1 LLKILSKLIILS
13 LVICCLWTAI
23 TAVRDKH
30 VLSEGLIR
38 LHVVADSN
46 EEEDQNIK
54 LQVRDAVLS
63 AVQELSSF
71 QTVEDA
77 SAFLN
82 ENLSALEDAA
92 NEVLTNAGVT
102 ERAKVTLCREE
113 FPVRYY
119 ESFKLPSG
127 VYESLKVTIGSG
139 EGRNWWCVVFPK
151 LCVGAATEAFR
162 DAAVS
167 AGFSDRLTRTISNDA
182 AYEISFFFLDCLGR
196 LENFFHFR

>member
-1 LLKILSKLIILS
+1 MKILLKFVILS
-13 LVICCLWTAI
+13 LVIGCLGTVV

-30 VLSEGLIR
+30 TLREGLIR

-54 LQVRDAVLS
+54 LQVRDTVLS
-63 AVQELSSF
+63 AVRELSSF

-82 ENLSALEDAA
+82 ENLFVLEEAA
-92 NEVLTNAGVT
+92 NEVLANAGMT

-113 FPVRYY
+113 FPIRYY

-127 VYESLKVTIGSG
+127 VYESLRVTIGSG
-139 EGRNWWCVVFPK
+139 EGQNWWCVVFPK
-151 LCVGAATEAFR
+151 LCVGAATEDFR

-182 AYEISFFFLDCLGR
+182 SYEISFFFLDCLGR

>member
-1 LLKILSKLIILS
+1 LKILLKFVILS
-13 LVICCLWTAI
+13 LVIGCLGTVV

-30 VLSEGLIR
+30 TLREGLIR

-54 LQVRDAVLS
+54 LQVRDTVLS
-63 AVQELSSF
+63 AVRELSSF

-82 ENLSALEDAA
+82 ENLFVLEEAA
-92 NEVLTNAGVT
+92 NEVLANAGMT

-113 FPVRYY
+113 FPIRYY

-127 VYESLKVTIGSG
+127 VYESLRVTIGSG
-139 EGRNWWCVVFPK
+139 EGQNWWCVVFPK
-151 LCVGAATEAFR
+151 LCVGAATEDFR

-182 AYEISFFFLDCLGR
+182 SYEISFFFLDCLGR